1 MKDKKGMKSF
11 ARRFT
16 AVLLAGAL
24 ALGFTACSEG
34 GTQSGSG
41 NSSGGGDGASSFAKE
56 LNVSEEFL
64 ESLRGMEVT
73 RVYAWKVE
81 DPDPED
87 EGYKQL
93 KKLEEEYGFTFR
105 DKGIGGNYVDAMVT
119 SLLANKPYGDIL
131 MCPEENFADWF
142 KAGVMTDLAPAAE
155 KLGIDFTESLY
166 EQNIRKYSNVNN
178 GQYGFGYGEDYSVY
192 CSLYYNK
199 RILQEN
205 NLEDPYTLLEKGEW
219 TFDKLGEYAKAC
231 KKTNPDGTVTQW
243 GLGSWTNHELMVA
256 LINGNDGTVVSLD
269 EKNQFQ
275 LDLKSSKTTEAL
287 EYMYR
292 WCNVDKLANVSEGG
306 WQKTMS
312 DFVDGKYAF
321 VLGTNEVLTLASA
334 NGMKDDF
341 GIITFPV
348 GPSNTSGQTDYA
360 MNYRYWFIPACNK
373 DKAEQLLFIDDL
385 IHRSDARS
393 FEEKFE
399 DTYLLKIPDETSYNA
414 FLERSRKAQKYELYQ
429 YSGIIWTDPGLYAI
443 ASNIFTGQ
451 STPGSTVDKL
461 FDSLNA
467 TLRDHWKDVAITG

>member
-1 MKDKKGMKSF
+1 MKSKKGMKSF
-11 ARRFT
+11 VRRFA
-16 AVLLAGAL
+16 AVFLAGAL

-34 GTQSGSG
+34 GAQSGAG
-41 NSSGGGDGASSFAKE
+41 SSGGGESTSSFAKQ

-73 RVYAWKVE
+73 RVFAWALE

-87 EGYKQL
+87 EGYKL
-93 KKLEEEYGFTFR
+93 VKRLSEEYGFTFT
-105 DKGIGGNYVDAMVT
+105 DKGIGGAYVDAMVT

-131 MCPEENFADWF
+131 MCPEGNFADWF
-142 KAGVMTDLAPAAE
+142 KAGVMTDLKPAAD

-166 EQNIRKYSNVNN
+166 EQNIRKYTNVNN
-178 GQYGFGYGEDYSVY
+178 GQYGFGYSEDYNVY

-205 NLEDPYTLLEKGEW
+205 NLEDPYALLERGEW
-219 TFDKLGEYAKAC
+219 TFDKLAEYAKAC
-231 KKTNPDGTVTQW
+231 KKTNPDGTVAQW
-243 GLGSWTNHELMVA
+243 GLGSWTDHELMTA
-256 LINGNDGTVVSLD
+256 LINGNDGSVVSLD
-269 EKNQFQ
+269 ENKKFQ
-275 LDLKSSKTTEAL
+275 LDLKSSKTSEAL

-292 WCNVDKLANVSEGG
+292 WCNVDKLVTTSEGG
-306 WQKTMS
+306 WKKTMT

-348 GPSNTSGQTDYA
+348 GPSNTSGETDYA
-360 MNYRYWFIPACNK
+360 MNYRYWFIPTCNK
-373 DKAEQLLFIDDL
+373 EKAEQLLFIEDL
-385 IHRSDARS
+385 LHRSDERS

-399 DTYLLKIPDETSYNA
+399 DTYLLKIPDETSYNTYM
-414 FLERSRKAQKYELYQ
+414 ERSRQAGKYELFN
-429 YSGIIWTDPGLYAI
+429 YSGIVWTDPGIYAI

-461 FDSLNA
+461 YDSLNA
-467 TLRDHWKDVAITG
+467 ALRDQWKDITITG